1 MPTLRQTA
9 VFLLRWTIVG
19 LACAGV
25 LLLIRPGLL
34 GNTTTAAPSDGAVP
48 PAATPASRNARS
60 PTPCGAP
67 APRSS
72 TSIRRAWS
80 TLPPPD
86 PPGANPL
93 LQQHL
98 PAVRQRVEGSLGSGV
113 IVDGAGHIITN
124 HHVVQG
130 ADEIRVQLAD
140 GRIATPEIV
149 GMDPDTDLAILRVP
163 IKDPPVMPMGRSDEL
178 RAGDVVLAIGNPF
191 GLSQTVTQGIVSATG
206 RGRLGVTD
214 FEDFIQTDAAI
225 NFGNSGGALINTQG
239 ELIGINTAVLAQNL
253 GTDGISFAIPVNM
266 VRGVMDQILAH
277 GRVRRGWLG
286 VQSEEVPRAT
296 AAALGIDPP
305 AALRISNVT
314 PHGPAALVGLRR
326 DDLVTHLNGQ
336 PILNAQEALN
346 RVAAMAPGSSL
357 NIQAR
362 RGAQRLTFKATLEE
376 RPPRSAATGRRLAR
390 HALDA
395 RARAARASLRC
406 TRNRDRCGRCGGSRS
421 RPARPA
427 PPAPGSPKHADP
439 SPSPAQPSTSAR
451 RG

>member
-19 LACAGV
+19 LAGAGL
-25 LLLIRPGLL
+25 LLLIRPGLI
-34 GNTTTAAPSDGAVP
+34 GTTTTAASSNGALPIADVGEPRRSFAHAVRRAGPAVVNIYTARVVDAAARPSD
-48 PAATPASRNARS
+48 R
-60 PTPCGAP
+60 
-67 APRSS
+67 
-72 TSIRRAWS
+72 
-80 TLPPPD
+80 
-86 PPGANPL
+86 NPL

-113 IVDGAGHIITN
+113 IVDTAGHVITN
-124 HHVVQG
+124 YHVVQG

-140 GRIATPEIV
+140 GRVATPEIV
-149 GMDPDTDLAILRVP
+149 GKDPDTDLAILRVP
-163 IKDPPVMPMGRSDEL
+163 IKDPPVMAMGRSDEL

-225 NFGNSGGALINTQG
+225 NFGNSGGALINTDG

-305 AALRISNVT
+305 AALRISRVEPN
-314 PHGPAALVGLRR
+314 GPAALVGLRP

-336 PILNAQEALN
+336 PIVNGQEALN
-346 RVAAMAPGSSL
+346 RVAAMPPGSLL

-376 RPPRSAATGRRLAR
+376 RPPRTERQTG
-390 HALDA
+390 
-395 RARAARASLRC
+395 
-406 TRNRDRCGRCGGSRS
+406 G
-421 RPARPA
+421 
-427 PPAPGSPKHADP
+427 
-439 SPSPAQPSTSAR
+439 
-451 RG
+451 

>member
-9 VFLLRWTIVG
+9 LFLLRWTIVG
-19 LACAGV
+19 LAGAGV
-25 LLLIRPGLL
+25 VLLIRPALIGTGLTAN
-34 GNTTTAAPSDGAVP
+34 GITAASSAG
-48 PAATPASRNARS
+48 ATPVADVAEQRRSFADAVKRAGPAVVNIYTARVVDAAARPS
-60 PTPCGAP
+60 G
-67 APRSS
+67 
-72 TSIRRAWS
+72 
-80 TLPPPD
+80 
-86 PPGANPL
+86 GNPL

-113 IVDGAGHIITN
+113 IVDTAGHVITN
-124 HHVVQG
+124 YHVVQG

-149 GMDPDTDLAILRVP
+149 GKDPDTDLAILRVP

-225 NFGNSGGALINTQG
+225 NFGNSGGALINAEG

-286 VQSEEVPRAT
+286 VSSQEVPRAQ

-305 AALRISNVT
+305 VALRISDVV
-314 PHGPAALVGLRR
+314 PDGPAALVGLQR

-346 RVAAMAPGSSL
+346 RVAAMPPGSLL

-362 RGAQRLTFKATLEE
+362 RGAQRLIFKATLEE
-376 RPPRSAATGRRLAR
+376 RPPRG
-390 HALDA
+390 
-395 RARAARASLRC
+395 
-406 TRNRDRCGRCGGSRS
+406 DRQSGG
-421 RPARPA
+421 
-427 PPAPGSPKHADP
+427 
-439 SPSPAQPSTSAR
+439 
-451 RG
+451 

>member
-1 MPTLRQTA
+1 VPTLRQTA
-9 VFLLRWTIVG
+9 AFLLRWTIVG
-19 LACAGV
+19 LACAGAV
-25 LLLIRPGLL
+25 LLFRPGLISN
-34 GNTTTAAPSDGAVP
+34 GTTAASTTTPTQAGDAGEPRRSFADAV
-48 PAATPASRNARS
+48 
-60 PTPCGAP
+60 
-67 APRSS
+67 
-72 TSIRRAWS
+72 RRAGPAVVNIYTARVVDAS
-80 TLPPPD
+80 AARPS
-86 PPGANPL
+86 GVANPL
-93 LQQHL
+93 LQQHP

-113 IVDGAGHIITN
+113 LVDTAGHVITN

-225 NFGNSGGALINTQG
+225 NFGNSGGALINTDG

-266 VRGVMDQILAH
+266 VRGVMDQILEH

-286 VQSEEVPRAT
+286 VSSEEVPRAT

-305 AALRISNVT
+305 TALRISNVV
-314 PHGPAALVGLRR
+314 PDGPAAAVGLRR

-336 PILNAQEALN
+336 PIINATEALN
-346 RVAAMAPGSSL
+346 RVAAMAPGSLLS
-357 NIQAR
+357 IQAR
-362 RGAQRLTFKATLEE
+362 RGTQRLSFNATLEE
-376 RPPRSAATGRRLAR
+376 RPPRG
-390 HALDA
+390 
-395 RARAARASLRC
+395 
-406 TRNRDRCGRCGGSRS
+406 DRQAGG
-421 RPARPA
+421 
-427 PPAPGSPKHADP
+427 
-439 SPSPAQPSTSAR
+439 
-451 RG
+451 

>member
-1 MPTLRQTA
+1 VRTVPTLRQTA

-25 LLLIRPGLL
+25 LLLIRPGLI
-34 GNTTTAAPSDGAVP
+34 GNTMSASQSNGDQQPRAAGEPQRSFADAV
-48 PAATPASRNARS
+48 
-60 PTPCGAP
+60 
-67 APRSS
+67 
-72 TSIRRAWS
+72 RRAGPAVVNIYTARVVDAS
-80 TLPPPD
+80 AARPS
-86 PPGANPL
+86 GANPL

-163 IKDPPVMPMGRSDEL
+163 LKDPPVMPMGRSDEL

-266 VRGVMDQILAH
+266 VRGVMDQILEH

-286 VQSEEVPRAT
+286 VQSEDVPRAT

-305 AALRISNVT
+305 GALRINSVD
-314 PHGPAALVGLRR
+314 PHGPAAHVGLRP

-336 PILNAQEALN
+336 PIVNGLEALN
-346 RVAAMAPGSSL
+346 RVAAMAPGSLL

-362 RGAQRLTFKATLEE
+362 RGTQRLTFQATLEE
-376 RPPRSAATGRRLAR
+376 RPPRNQRQA
-390 HALDA
+390 
-395 RARAARASLRC
+395 
-406 TRNRDRCGRCGGSRS
+406 GG
-421 RPARPA
+421 
-427 PPAPGSPKHADP
+427 
-439 SPSPAQPSTSAR
+439 
-451 RG
+451 

>member
-1 MPTLRQTA
+1 MFTLRQTA
-9 VFLLRWTIVG
+9 TFLLRWTIVG

-25 LLLIRPGLL
+25 VLLIRPALL
-34 GNTTTAAPSDGAVP
+34 GNATTAASSDNSAPQAAAVEP
-48 PAATPASRNARS
+48 RRSFADAVGRAGPAVVNIYTARVVDASTAR
-60 PTPCGAP
+60 
-67 APRSS
+67 
-72 TSIRRAWS
+72 
-80 TLPPPD
+80 PD
-86 PPGANPL
+86 GANPL
-93 LQQHL
+93 LRQHL
-98 PAVRQRVEGSLGSGV
+98 PAVRRRVEGSLGSGV
-113 IVDGAGHIITN
+113 IVDSAGHIITN
-124 HHVVQG
+124 YHVVQG
-130 ADEIRVQLAD
+130 AAEIRVQLAD

-149 GMDPDTDLAILRVP
+149 GKDPDTDLAILRVP

-225 NFGNSGGALINTQG
+225 NFGNSGGALINAQG

-286 VQSEEVPRAT
+286 VSSQEVPRAQ

-305 AALRISNVT
+305 AALLISDVD
-314 PHGPAALVGLRR
+314 PQGPAALVGLKR

-346 RVAAMAPGSSL
+346 RVAAMAPGSLLS
-357 NIQAR
+357 IQAR
-362 RGAQRLTFKATLEE
+362 RGAQQLTFRATLEE
-376 RPPRSAATGRRLAR
+376 RPPRG
-390 HALDA
+390 
-395 RARAARASLRC
+395 
-406 TRNRDRCGRCGGSRS
+406 DRQAGG
-421 RPARPA
+421 
-427 PPAPGSPKHADP
+427 
-439 SPSPAQPSTSAR
+439 
-451 RG
+451 

>member
-1 MPTLRQTA
+1 VPTLRQTA
-9 VFLLRWTIVG
+9 LFLLRWTVVG

-25 LLLIRPGLL
+25 VLLIRPWLV
-34 GNTTTAAPSDGAVP
+34 GNTTTAASSNSAVP
-48 PAATPASRNARS
+48 PGKASEPQRS
-60 PTPCGAP
+60 FAD
-67 APRSS
+67 AV
-72 TSIRRAWS
+72 RRAGPAVVNIYTARVVDAS
-80 TLPPPD
+80 ARPS
-86 PPGANPL
+86 GANPL
-93 LQQHL
+93 LRQHL

-113 IVDGAGHIITN
+113 LVDGYGHIITN

-140 GRIATPEIV
+140 GRIAMPEIV

-178 RAGDVVLAIGNPF
+178 QAGDVVLAIGNPF

-286 VQSEEVPRAT
+286 VESEEVPRAT

-314 PHGPAALVGLRR
+314 PRGPAELIGLQR

-336 PILNAQEALN
+336 PILSAQEALN

-362 RGAQRLTFKATLEE
+362 RGAQRLTFNATLEE
-376 RPPRSAATGRRLAR
+376 RPPRSARQA
-390 HALDA
+390 
-395 RARAARASLRC
+395 
-406 TRNRDRCGRCGGSRS
+406 GG
-421 RPARPA
+421 
-427 PPAPGSPKHADP
+427 
-439 SPSPAQPSTSAR
+439 
-451 RG
+451 

>member
-25 LLLIRPGLL
+25 LLLIRPGLI
-34 GNTTTAAPSDGAVP
+34 GSITTAASTDAAPTAAASEPRRSFADAVGRAGPAVVNIYTARVVTDAAAARPSG
-48 PAATPASRNARS
+48 
-60 PTPCGAP
+60 G
-67 APRSS
+67 
-72 TSIRRAWS
+72 
-80 TLPPPD
+80 
-86 PPGANPL
+86 NPL

-113 IVDGAGHIITN
+113 IVDTAGHVITN
-124 HHVVQG
+124 YHVVQN

-149 GMDPDTDLAILRVP
+149 GKDPDTDLAVLRVP

-286 VQSEEVPRAT
+286 VSSEDVPPAT

-305 AALRISNVT
+305 AALRISKVDPN
-314 PHGPAALVGLRR
+314 GPAATVGLRP

-336 PILNAQEALN
+336 PILNGQEALN
-346 RVAAMAPGSSL
+346 RVAALPPGSLL

-362 RGAQRLTFKATLEE
+362 RGSQRLTFKATLEE
-376 RPPRSAATGRRLAR
+376 RPPRTERQA
-390 HALDA
+390 
-395 RARAARASLRC
+395 
-406 TRNRDRCGRCGGSRS
+406 GG
-421 RPARPA
+421 
-427 PPAPGSPKHADP
+427 
-439 SPSPAQPSTSAR
+439 
-451 RG
+451 

>member
-1 MPTLRQTA
+1 MRTVPTLRQTA

-25 LLLIRPGLL
+25 VLLIRPGLL
-34 GNTTTAAPSDGAVP
+34 GNTMS
-48 PAATPASRNARS
+48 ATQSN
-60 PTPCGAP
+60 GAP
-67 APRSS
+67 PQGTAGEPQRSFADAV
-72 TSIRRAWS
+72 RRAGPAVVNIYTARVVDAS
-80 TLPPPD
+80 ATKPS
-86 PPGANPL
+86 GANPL

-113 IVDGAGHIITN
+113 IVDASGHIITN

-163 IKDPPVMPMGRSDEL
+163 LKDPPVMPMGRSDEL

-286 VQSEEVPRAT
+286 VQSEDVPRAT

-305 AALRISNVT
+305 GALRISSVD

-336 PILNAQEALN
+336 PIINGQEALN
-346 RVAAMAPGSSL
+346 RVAAMAPGSL
-357 NIQAR
+357 RNIQAR
-362 RGAQRLTFKATLEE
+362 RGTQRLSFQATLEE
-376 RPPRSAATGRRLAR
+376 RPPRNQRQA
-390 HALDA
+390 
-395 RARAARASLRC
+395 
-406 TRNRDRCGRCGGSRS
+406 GG
-421 RPARPA
+421 
-427 PPAPGSPKHADP
+427 
-439 SPSPAQPSTSAR
+439 
-451 RG
+451 